1 MRSIQGVSETPTVAP
16 TEGIYAE
23 QDSELAPGC
32 AGGRSDRAAGPAER
46 REPVD
51 APAGYRNG
59 HGKPRRLST
68 MAGTIE
74 SRPRVVLPAGIDRCS
89 LTSLQQRLVKTGGRL
104 VKHAAKKGLGNQT
117 VIAADEFTR
126 ENPDVGLL
134 EYLYSFLDNS
144 NAIDVGA
151 NVGLVSER
159 LLKAGYSVYAFEP
172 YEPVFQTLQHNL
184 GSNKRFHA
192 CKFAIGSSDG
202 TMDFH
207 IASDLSGKGKWG
219 DPTLYNSLVDHPMLD
234 DCKFTQTLPVQV
246 RSLESLRRTGE
257 IPQSAGLLKIDTE
270 GFDLEVIR
278 GMGDARYPVVMTEFW
293 DSEHP
298 FGLSGN
304 GKLQDTVAEMKAR
317 GYAWH
322 VVIYR
327 VDETSTLSYYLNRDQ
342 TVPKSWGNAI
352 FFHDHAVFVR
362 AAGWCESVLPHTI
375 SFDSSLTAGG
385 SSP

>member
-1 MRSIQGVSETPTVAP
+1 MEEIKARLDSIVAMERELETVLQTLVLNDSTIIDALAQMLGAIQQMQ
-16 TEGIYAE
+16 TRAE
-23 QDSELAPGC
+23 QTQNQLADEI
-32 AGGRSDRAAGPAER
+32 RSLSVQIQA
-46 REPVD
+46 
-51 APAGYRNG
+51 NG
-59 HGKPRRLST
+59 
-68 MAGTIE
+68 
-74 SRPRVVLPAGIDRCS
+74 
-89 LTSLQQRLVKTGGRL
+89 
-104 VKHAAKKGLGNQT
+104 KGLGNQT
-117 VIAADEFTR
+117 VLTADEFTR

-134 EYLYSFLDNS
+134 EYLYSFLENS
-144 NAIDVGA
+144 NAIDIGA
-151 NVGLVSER
+151 NVGMVSDR

-172 YEPVFQTLQHNL
+172 YAPAFQTLQHKL
-184 GSNKRFHA
+184 GSNKGFHA
-192 CKFAIGSSDG
+192 CQFAIGSLDG

-207 IASDLSGKGKWG
+207 IASDLSGKGKW
-219 DPTLYNSLVDHPMLD
+219 DPTLYNSLIDHPMLD
-234 DCKFTQTLPVQV
+234 DCKFTQTVSVRV

-322 VVIYR
+322 VVIYH

-342 TVPKSWGNAI
+342 TGPKSWGNAI
-352 FFHDHAVFVR
+352 FFQDHTVFVR
-362 AAGWCESVLPHTI
+362 AADWCEKVLPHT
-375 SFDSSLTAGG
+375 LHR
-385 SSP
+385 